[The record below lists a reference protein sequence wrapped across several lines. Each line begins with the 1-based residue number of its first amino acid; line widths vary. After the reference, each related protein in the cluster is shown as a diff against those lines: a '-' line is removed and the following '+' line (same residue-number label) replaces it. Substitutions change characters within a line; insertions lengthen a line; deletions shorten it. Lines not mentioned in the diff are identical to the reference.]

1 MEPLLSQTKN
11 KNIELMWNKK
21 MMNRINIEVFKDTI
35 KKGTKDPS
43 SSLKKL
49 EIEGI
54 WRLDEQN
61 GPQFETKL
69 NTEKAGKILVQSDET
84 IILGGGGLAPNP
96 VQYCIGGLLA
106 CYSATFV
113 KWASMDGIKLNYFK
127 IRGTADMDISGALGL
142 SENPP
147 INNLKIEILIESDAG
162 IEKLLEINEIAKKR
176 CPGYYCLTHEIIPD
190 IGISKK

>member
-1 MEPLLSQTKN
+1 
-11 KNIELMWNKK
+11 
-21 MMNRINIEVFKDTI
+21 MMNRINIDVFKDTI
-35 KKGTKDPS
+35 KNATKNPS

-54 WRLDEQN
+54 WRLNEQN

-69 NTEKAGKILVQSDET
+69 KTEKAGEILVQSDET
-84 IILGGGGLAPNP
+84 IILGGGGTAPNP

-113 KWASMDGIKLNYFK
+113 KWASMDGITLSYFK
-127 IRGTADMDISGALGL
+127 IRGTADIDLSAALGL

-147 INNLKIEILIESDAG
+147 ISNLRIELLIESDTA

-176 CPGYYCLTHEIIPD
+176 CPGYYCLTHGIIPD
-190 IGISKK
+190 IEIKKK

>member
-1 MEPLLSQTKN
+1 
-11 KNIELMWNKK
+11 
-21 MMNRINIEVFKDTI
+21 MMNRINIDVFKDTI
-35 KKGTKDPS
+35 KKGTDDPS

-54 WRLDEQN
+54 WKLSEQN

-69 NTEKAGKILVQSDET
+69 NTEKAGEILVQSDET
-84 IILGGGGLAPNP
+84 IILGGGGTAPNP

-113 KWASMDGIKLNYFK
+113 KWASMDGITLDYFK
-127 IRGTADMDISGALGL
+127 IIGTANMDISAALGL
-142 SENPP
+142 SENPA
-147 INNLKIEILIESDAG
+147 ISNLRIELLIESEAA

-176 CPGYYCLTHEIIPD
+176 CPGYYCLTHGIIPD

>member
-1 MEPLLSQTKN
+1 
-11 KNIELMWNKK
+11 
-21 MMNRINIEVFKDTI
+21 MMNRINIEVFKETI
-35 KKGTKDPS
+35 KKTTNAPS

-54 WRLDEQN
+54 WRLNEQD

-69 NTEKAGKILVQSDET
+69 NTEKAGEILVQSDET
-84 IILGGGGLAPNP
+84 IILGGGGTAPNP

-113 KWASMDGIKLNYFK
+113 KWASMDGITMDYFK
-127 IRGTADMDISGALGL
+127 IRGTANMDISAALGL

-147 INNLKIEILIESDAG
+147 ISNLKIELLIESDAS
-162 IEKLLEINEIAKKR
+162 IEKLFEINEIAKKR
-176 CPGYYCLTHEIIPD
+176 CPGYYCLTHGIIPD